1 MTTLQFQPLQSQPT
15 PEFWASLTSLK
26 LDKLGLDDSVLPIY
40 AVVDEGRQILAHV
53 TSKEPQSPASD
64 VHQHLVHGGVILSA
78 AAFEKPKAP
87 NAHQHS
93 VIIEGEFKNFNTVEE
108 FRSPQPKK
116 ALFDSVVARMVE
128 SFATDRPVLNRFVM
142 FAFADLKKYVYHY
155 RFAFPALVS
164 KPAWQVDGSFEYA
177 ARTDVDEVRKLLT
190 HNTDCSDAYLVK
202 GPPGQRR
209 LAPITRAK
217 SFFDGVPDAERMLVF
232 HDPSALP
239 DNPGWLLR
247 NVLYYLQVHQGI
259 LKVTVLC
266 LRQGDA
272 SRTAALFTTKPTA
285 PHAMLQAV
293 GWERD
298 HNGALN
304 SKRAD
309 LGSSLNPTRL
319 AEQAVDLNLKL
330 MRWRI
335 MPELDLDKVSST
347 RCLLLGA
354 GTLGCYVARAL
365 MGWGIRTI
373 TFVDSARVS
382 FSNPVRQP
390 LFRFE
395 DCLDGGK
402 PKAACAAER
411 LKEIFPSVNAAAHA
425 FMIPMP
431 GHPVGP
437 LESAPGAKQSVELLE
452 SLISNHDVIFLLM
465 DSRESRW
472 LPTLIAA
479 SQGKLV
485 INAALGFDSYL
496 VMRHGVG
503 AYESHPN
510 RLGCYFCNDIVAP
523 ADVRLACDTTSDKQS
538 LTDRTLDQMCTVT
551 RPGIAPIAAASAV
564 EMLAAVVQH
573 PLGRGA
579 PAERPSPTI
588 SESQPGSPLGP
599 VPHQLRGTLSQWNTS
614 IVEGYAFERC
624 TACSAKVVQAYRDGG
639 VGFLYQ
645 VFNEQGHLEKVT
657 GLDKLYEEAEAAL
670 NSVDWE
676 EASDS
681 SLQ

>member
-15 PEFWASLTSLK
+15 PEFWASLTALK
-26 LDKLGLDDSVLPIY
+26 LDKLGLDDSVLSIH
-40 AVVDEGRQILAHV
+40 AIVDEGRQIS
-53 TSKEPQSPASD
+53 TPGSQPQSKNTQD
-64 VHQHLVHGGVILSA
+64 HNLQHYVHGGVLLPA
-78 AAFEKPKAP
+78 TAFEEP
-87 NAHQHS
+87 NATAANQHS
-93 VIIEGEFKNFNTVEE
+93 MVFKGEFKNFNTLEE
-108 FRSPQPKK
+108 FRSPQAKK
-116 ALFDSVVARMVE
+116 ELFDSMVTRMIE
-128 SFATDRPVLNRFVM
+128 SFETNSPILNSFLM
-142 FAFADLKKYVYHY
+142 FAFADLKKYSYHY

-164 KPAWQVDGSFEYA
+164 KPAWQVEGGFLPAE
-177 ARTDVDEVRKLLT
+177 RMNVDEVRALAAHDSNLSVKNL
-190 HNTDCSDAYLVK
+190 DAFVVK
-202 GPPGQRR
+202 GTPGQRQ
-209 LAPITRAK
+209 LGPITQAK
-217 SFFDGVPDAERMLVF
+217 AFFHGVPENERMVVF

-239 DNPGWLLR
+239 NNPGWPLR
-247 NVLYYLQVHQGI
+247 NALYYLQVYQGI
-259 LKVTVLC
+259 SAINVLC
-266 LRQGDA
+266 LRQGEA
-272 SRTAALFTTKPTA
+272 SCMVRVFTTGSGDPYPKP
-285 PHAMLQAV
+285 QAV

-298 HNGALN
+298 HNGALA

-309 LGSSLNPTRL
+309 LGASLDPTRL

-335 MPELDLDKVSST
+335 MPELDLDRVAST

-395 DCLDGGK
+395 DCLNGGK

-411 LKEIFPSVNAAAHA
+411 LSEIFPSINAAGHS

-431 GHPVGP
+431 GHPVSDR
-437 LESAPGAKQSVELLE
+437 EATHGAKDSIELLE
-452 SLISNHDVIFLLM
+452 RLISEHDVVFLLM

-479 SQGKLV
+479 SQDKLV

-503 AYESHPN
+503 AFESQSK

-523 ADVRLACDTTSDKQS
+523 TDS
-538 LTDRTLDQMCTVT
+538 LTDRTLDQMCTVA

-564 EMLAAVVQH
+564 ELLATVIQH
-573 PLGRGA
+573 PLGRRA
-579 PAERPSPTI
+579 PAERPGHI
-588 SESQPGSPLGP
+588 SEAHPGSPLGF
-599 VPHQLRGTLSQWNTS
+599 VPHQLRGTLRQWNTS
-614 IVEGYAFERC
+614 IVEGYAYERC
-624 TACSAKVVQAYRDGG
+624 TACSEKTNID
-639 VGFLYQ
+639 
-645 VFNEQGHLEKVT
+645 FNWPG
-657 GLDKLYEEAEAAL
+657 
-670 NSVDWE
+670 W
-676 EASDS
+676 
-681 SLQ
+681 